1 MLETMVSLLKEVNW
15 KLVCMSGL
23 GNLVCLQVTPVVC
36 RVVWR
41 DYIEEYDR
49 LGDQDKMD
57 FNMRYTEATYGVVSA
72 SLAAVVRWDA
82 RVGGSR
88 MLIGST
94 SLGNALLSITIGQFI
109 SDLVYCIGICRCKPS
124 RLQLLHHVAVIFG
137 ALLAHRYFHTFALYR
152 YIQFF
157 TLPLSG
163 IFTQMKKLKVDRMS
177 LMFRGVE
184 TANLFVFTSLR
195 FVAILP
201 YWLWMIQTSLNAPDK
216 MDVPLLMWVVTIL
229 SHIIVDIGNMYWSS
243 RFIWKYLK
251 R

>member
-1 MLETMVSLLKEVNW
+1 METILSLLKEVNW
-15 KLVCMSGL
+15 KLVCLSGL
-23 GNLVCLQVTPVVC
+23 GNLVCLQVTPAVC
-36 RVVWR
+36 CVVWR
-41 DYIEEYDR
+41 NYIEEYDR
-49 LGDQDKMD
+49 LGDQEKMD
-57 FNMRYTEATYGVVSA
+57 FNMRYTEAIYGVISA
-72 SLAAVVRWDA
+72 SLVAVAQWDA

-94 SLGNALLSITIGQFI
+94 SIGNALLSITIGQFI
-109 SDLVYCIGICRCKPS
+109 SDLVYCIGMCRCKPS
-124 RLQLLHHVAVIFG
+124 RLELLHHVSVISG
-137 ALLAHRYFHTFALYR
+137 AIPAHRYFHTFALYR

-163 IFTQMKKLKVDRMS
+163 ILSQMKKLKIDRDS

-184 TANLFVFTSLR
+184 TANLLVFTSLR

-201 YWLWMIQTSLNAPDK
+201 YWVWMIRTSLNAPDK
-216 MDVPLLMWVVTIL
+216 MDVPLPVWVVSIL
-229 SHIIVDIGNMYWSS
+229 SLIIVDIGNMYWSS